1 MKFPFKSKLER
12 HLQSDDHKMFT
23 ESVQASMMLIDDD
36 YEDFC
41 IETHPK
47 EVCSLGYD
55 QGFILVWRA
64 SSVEGLARQTEVLY
78 FEGMGHVSV
87 PGFSMPH

>member
-23 ESVQASMMLIDDD
+23 ESVQASIMLIDDD

-47 EVCSLGYD
+47 EVCSGMAG
-55 QGFILVWRA
+55 QPC
-64 SSVEGLARQTEVLY
+64 EGA
-78 FEGMGHVSV
+78 G
-87 PGFSMPH
+87 PPD